1 VRILGLGRK
10 REVAHTDVRRRERN
24 MHGRISFPWI
34 GGDLYCGKF
43 IRGGLVDVGAAELY
57 RKIFCYWRCFA
68 LTSLAILGQ
77 EKKRTSPPTNNRNP
91 PCAALEFPEGTL
103 KPTVLI

>member
-1 VRILGLGRK
+1 
-10 REVAHTDVRRRERN
+10 
-24 MHGRISFPWI
+24 MHGRVSFPWI

-68 LTSLAILGQ
+68 LTSLAILGLFPVPPGQ
-77 EKKRTSPPTNNRNP
+77 QCTSTSSLWAQRRIVNIRD
-91 PCAALEFPEGTL
+91 
-103 KPTVLI
+103 I